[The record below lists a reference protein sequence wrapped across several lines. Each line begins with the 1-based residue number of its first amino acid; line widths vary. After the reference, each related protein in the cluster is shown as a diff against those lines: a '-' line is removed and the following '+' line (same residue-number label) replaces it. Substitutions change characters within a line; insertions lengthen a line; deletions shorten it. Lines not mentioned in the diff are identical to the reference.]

1 MSGPMALEPD
11 GGRADTLAL
20 RLAAPDATLSLRLP
34 RRSRTPDDPVDVL
47 AAELADRIG
56 PAVHAYE
63 VAALLE
69 SEGLTGEQIQE
80 RYGRPDLFSLAAD
93 LYGRVPRRFP
103 EPPPGPDPWAPDHV
117 RCALRGALF
126 ALPGLAYLLT
136 GGLWHSPRGVYAV
149 VAAGL
154 LSWAWGQALS
164 HRAYLRLA
172 SGPREAGLT
181 LLVGAPSGA
190 LFAAAAALAVAG
202 PGPAA
207 LFGAGQSLYL
217 AAAGVLLVRGGERL
231 LLLTLAPLAAGA
243 AALPWWDPGP
253 LPRIALPALTVLSA
267 VAVAGREIRRML
279 GADQPSGTTRPPLL
293 ASLPYGL
300 FGLAAGALVVSLGR
314 REPWAVVVLTVSMGP
329 AEWLLYRYRGL
340 SVAALRASADETG
353 FRLRS
358 ARTLALCLGGY
369 LLPLVPAAL
378 LTGAGPAPLL
388 TLAALLWTA
397 LLLQAFGRAWLPA
410 GATLTA
416 AAGVVAVTLLGGPPG
431 TLALP
436 ICCGTAAGVLVIG
449 VLWCLGRPT
458 AHS

>member
-1 MSGPMALEPD
+1 MALEPD
-11 GGRADTLAL
+11 GGQGDTLAL

-34 RRSRTPDDPVDVL
+34 RRRRTPDDPVDVL

-93 LYGRVPRRFP
+93 LYGRVPRSFP
-103 EPPPGPDPWAPDHV
+103 EPPRGPDPWAPDHV

-136 GGLWHSPRGVYAV
+136 AGLWHSPRGVYALV
-149 VAAGL
+149 VAGL

-164 HRAYLRLA
+164 HRAYLRLTA
-172 SGPREAGLT
+172 GPRQAGRT

-190 LFAAAAALAVAG
+190 LLATAAALAVAG

-217 AAAGVLLVRGGERL
+217 AAAAVLLVRGRERL
-231 LLLTLAPLAAGA
+231 LLGTLAPLAAGA
-243 AALPWWDPGP
+243 AVLPWWDPGP
-253 LPRIALPALTVLSA
+253 LPRIALPVLTVVLA
-267 VAVAGREIRRML
+267 VAVAGREIRGML
-279 GADQPSGTTRPPLL
+279 GAEKASGGATTPRLL
-293 ASLPYGL
+293 GSLPYGL
-300 FGLAAGALVVSLGR
+300 FGLAAGALVMSLGQR
-314 REPWAVVVLTVSMGP
+314 QPWAVVVLTVSMGP

-340 SVAALRASADETG
+340 SVAALRASADEAG

-358 ARTLALCLGGY
+358 ARTLALCMGGY

-378 LTGAGPAPLL
+378 FTGAEPAPLL
-388 TLAALLWTA
+388 TLAALLWAA
-397 LLLQAFGRAWLPA
+397 LLLQAFGLAWLPA
-410 GATLTA
+410 VVSLTA
-416 AAGVVAVTLLGGPPG
+416 AAGVAAVTLLGGPLSAAPLLIG
-431 TLALP
+431 
-436 ICCGTAAGVLVIG
+436 CGTAAGVLVTA

>member
-1 MSGPMALEPD
+1 MALEPD
-11 GGRADTLAL
+11 GGQGDTLAL

-34 RRSRTPDDPVDVL
+34 RRRRSPDDPVDVL
-47 AAELADRIG
+47 AAELADRVG

-93 LYGRVPRRFP
+93 LYGRVPRSFP

-172 SGPREAGLT
+172 SGPREAGRT
-181 LLVGAPSGA
+181 LGVGAPSGA
-190 LFAAAAALAVAG
+190 LLATAAALAVAG

-253 LPRIALPALTVLSA
+253 LPRIVLPLLTVVSA

-279 GADQPSGTTRPPLL
+279 AADPPSGATRPPLL

-300 FGLAAGALVVSLGR
+300 FGLAAGALVISLGR

-378 LTGAGPAPLL
+378 LTGAGTTPLL

-416 AAGVVAVTLLGGPPG
+416 AAGVAAVPLLGGPPG

-436 ICCGTAAGVLVIG
+436 ICCGAAAGVLVIG